1 MNRIKTVSNLLPSNT
16 FIYFYLYLDMN
27 GVGMRWRNVFPFLT
41 GNTNQLAG
49 FGEVVVAMVK
59 IVQLFNRK
67 VGVCERW

>member
-1 MNRIKTVSNLLPSNT
+1 MLV
-16 FIYFYLYLDMN
+16 
-27 GVGMRWRNVFPFLT
+27 GVGVGWRNVFPFLT

-67 VGVCERW
+67 GWGVGVCERW